1 MLKGIQKFSW
11 LFILLAVQCS
21 SNGDIADPVSN
32 SLEVEFIL
40 GYADQEWS
48 GAVRDTIE
56 KLNGKMIIDYE
67 QSVVNEYWIARGEKS
82 GVFIKISE
90 PEYKIVDAWIP

>member
-1 MLKGIQKFSW
+1 MFKRIQKFLW
-11 LFILLAVQCS
+11 LFMFLAVQCS
-21 SNGDIADPVSN
+21 SNGDIAEPVSN
-32 SLEVEFIL
+32 SLEVDFIL

-82 GVFIKISE
+82 GVVIKISE